1 VRLGTSVL
9 ILPIRNPIEVAAQ
22 IAELDQLSGG
32 RVDFGVGVG
41 WFLEEFEALGY
52 PFGER
57 GARTNEGLA
66 VCKAL
71 WREGAATFD
80 GRFHR
85 FEGAYMGPKPVQDPH
100 PPVYIG
106 GNSPAALKRLAAHGD
121 VWHPFKI
128 TPAQIEKSNPLLAEA
143 LAAVGRPGESLPI
156 APKLLLR
163 FQGGPPADGQ
173 AATKGRPQDIIDA
186 LRRHQDAGATEL
198 CFELD
203 PETEA
208 GALDTLERFVQEVR
222 PEL

>member
-1 VRLGTSVL
+1 M
-9 ILPIRNPIEVAAQ
+9 
-22 IAELDQLSGG
+22 
-32 RVDFGVGVG
+32 
-41 WFLEEFEALGY
+41 
-52 PFGER
+52 
-57 GARTNEGLA
+57 
-66 VCKAL
+66 
-71 WREGAATFD
+71 ATF
-80 GRFHR
+80 GIRSKLR
-85 FEGAYMGPKPVQDPH
+85 QRK
-100 PPVYIG
+100 
-106 GNSPAALKRLAAHGD
+106 LKKL
-121 VWHPFKI
+121 
-128 TPAQIEKSNPLLAEA
+128 NPLLTEA

-198 CFELD
+198 CFDLD

>member
-1 VRLGTSVL
+1 
-9 ILPIRNPIEVAAQ
+9 
-22 IAELDQLSGG
+22 
-32 RVDFGVGVG
+32 
-41 WFLEEFEALGY
+41 
-52 PFGER
+52 
-57 GARTNEGLA
+57 
-66 VCKAL
+66 
-71 WREGAATFD
+71 
-80 GRFHR
+80 
-85 FEGAYMGPKPVQDPH
+85 
-100 PPVYIG
+100 
-106 GNSPAALKRLAAHGD
+106 LKRLAAHGD

-143 LAAVGRPGESLPI
+143 LAAAGRPGESLPI

-198 CFELD
+198 CFDLD